1 MEKTKILNTTY
12 LVNKEVLIIRCNS
25 NGEFILTSLSQDK
38 QYNIDGLFSY
48 LKDRLKAYNC
58 KFIESDGYIYDN
70 GLGISEKLH
79 HNSVTKSMKK
89 VVVNNIL
96 KSKSYIRNLW

>member
-1 MEKTKILNTTY
+1 M
-12 LVNKEVLIIRCNS
+12 IIRCNS

-38 QYNIDGLFSY
+38 QYNIDGLFCY
-48 LKDRLKAYNC
+48 LKDMLKAYNC
-58 KFIESDGYIYDN
+58 RFIESDGYVYDN
-70 GLGISEKLH
+70 GFGISEKLH